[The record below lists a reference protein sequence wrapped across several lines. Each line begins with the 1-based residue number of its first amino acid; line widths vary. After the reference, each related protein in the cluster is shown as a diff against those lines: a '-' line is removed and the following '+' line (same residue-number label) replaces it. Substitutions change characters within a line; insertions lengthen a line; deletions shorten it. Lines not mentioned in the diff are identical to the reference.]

1 MIGKTIKNAA
11 GNKLMQKN
19 GEQQL
24 EPCLD
29 QEGNDFTRALN
40 NQV

>member
-11 GNKLMQKN
+11 GNKLMQN